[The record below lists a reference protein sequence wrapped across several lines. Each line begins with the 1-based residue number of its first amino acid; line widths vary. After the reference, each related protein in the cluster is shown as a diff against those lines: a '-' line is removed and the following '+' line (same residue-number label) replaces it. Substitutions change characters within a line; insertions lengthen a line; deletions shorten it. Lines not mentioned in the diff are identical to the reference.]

1 MITSAIKR
9 LRLSPE
15 ISVLQRGPGH
25 NTGCATRVHNTRGAG
40 PHGSSS
46 CRSPSLRQKKKK
58 KNHRGN
64 RLPGSGLIFV
74 RVPFLLLNSSFLKTR
89 ASLPPAM
96 TVGYWGPQCLPLA
109 VGTGALPPSTS
120 VLSSHTGSLWGTE
133 MQPLQTSFEKGVL
146 NLHAGTGDGLV
157 LSL

>member
-1 MITSAIKR
+1 MRSNGLDYHLKYLCFTEA
-9 LRLSPE
+9 LDTTLAVPHGFTT
-15 ISVLQRGPGH
+15 LGGRGPTALLHVAHQVSGK
-25 NTGCATRVHNTRGAG
+25 
-40 PHGSSS
+40 
-46 CRSPSLRQKKKK
+46 KKKK

-120 VLSSHTGSLWGTE
+120 ALSSHTGSLWGTE